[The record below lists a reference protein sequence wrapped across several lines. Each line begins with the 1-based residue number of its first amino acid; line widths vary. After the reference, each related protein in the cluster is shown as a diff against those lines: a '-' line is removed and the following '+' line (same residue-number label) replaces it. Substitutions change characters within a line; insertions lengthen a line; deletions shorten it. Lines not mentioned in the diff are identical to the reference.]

1 MWFFMEL
8 SFGSHLAQCVHEEQG
23 RPDSFIHERRKQG
36 QDPRYRSKAHQ
47 IQEPNNVPR
56 VNIFAGDI
64 TIDCTLNIIII

>member
-1 MWFFMEL
+1 MRSRDDQTASFMK
-8 SFGSHLAQCVHEEQG
+8 EEN
-23 RPDSFIHERRKQG
+23 KLG
-36 QDPRYRSKAHQ
+36 QDPRYRSKADQ